1 MRHRVE
7 ARLSWNL
14 RAVLYLALLSLVVLP
29 VALVPAV
36 QAQEPQDEAI
46 VERVARGRIAFRLY
60 CRSCHGDRATG
71 NGPVAEMLKV
81 PPADLTRLSA
91 ENGGKF
97 PAEKVHRMIDGRDL
111 VKGHGD
117 RDMPVWGVAFRVV
130 EESEDEAMVKTKIDR
145 LVQYLESIQ
154 VE

>member
-1 MRHRVE
+1 MHR
-7 ARLSWNL
+7 
-14 RAVLYLALLSLVVLP
+14 
-29 VALVPAV
+29 
-36 QAQEPQDEAI
+36 
-46 VERVARGRIAFRLY
+46 F
-60 CRSCHGDRATG
+60 
-71 NGPVAEMLKV
+71 
-81 PPADLTRLSA
+81 
-91 ENGGKF
+91 
-97 PAEKVHRMIDGRDL
+97 IDGRDL